1 MSHASA
7 SSRRLWNAG
16 SQRTFRPLRANETS
30 APMPGGPAGMRG
42 CRRGAS
48 ATPGVSDG
56 PGPKIS
62 RWMRFA
68 VIPQPAR
75 PSVTSCMKR
84 AARICRSRHC
94 AVSRAPGAHPCLNAP
109 ERQIPDPACLRERE
123 NCTRC
128 GCGRGPKLLRERGSP
143 RQKGAHGRCGLHG
156 ATRLPSAT
164 PRRPTRGAS
173 PALALPRCLRSVK
186 QRAPR
191 PREA

>member
-1 MSHASA
+1 MADAGAACPPHWYVARFSKLEKALERWIPTDIQA
-7 SSRRLWNAG
+7 APGERDQRPNARR
-16 SQRTFRPLRANETS
+16 P
-30 APMPGGPAGMRG
+30 
-42 CRRGAS
+42 GAS

-128 GCGRGPKLLRERGSP
+128 GCGRGPKLLRERGLLGK
-143 RQKGAHGRCGLHG
+143 RGLTAVAG
-156 ATRLPSAT
+156 SMEPPDF
-164 PRRPTRGAS
+164 PRRRLGG
-173 PALALPRCLRSVK
+173 
-186 QRAPR
+186 QRAEHRQHWRCPD
-191 PREA
+191 ACAQ